1 MSTNEERVSYEER
14 VTNEEHDV
22 FNVVLSPSFA
32 ELVAR
37 SERVVNDKLNLDLF
51 LTRMKAIS
59 DEHTLIHWDIVDEV
73 TLYAKTITL
82 VTESLERD
90 EDVMFVV
97 GDVIALWYPSLYAVT
112 DSYSHSFDI
121 DLDIQEALVNAGYP
135 EPQEEED
142 EWADDSSSEN
152 EQDEVDESDTDNEV
166 NEDDTDDETYNVV
179 DG

>member
-1 MSTNEERVSYEER
+1 METVCNFIFFRILFYLFYGINKCFLPYVISWVQ
-14 VTNEEHDV
+14 
-22 FNVVLSPSFA
+22 
-32 ELVAR
+32 
-37 SERVVNDKLNLDLF
+37 LF
-51 LTRMKAIS
+51 LTYMIRIR
-59 DEHTLIHWDIVDEV
+59 IVPDKV
-73 TLYAKTITL
+73 D
-82 VTESLERD
+82 RD

-121 DLDIQEALVNAGYP
+121 DLDIQEALTNAGYP